1 MKIRWVLTGMDG
13 LLTEHLIAN
22 LEYWRLDII
31 LSSRQ
36 VMKRIKRSE
45 RRGSMKLF
53 KHLANIKAVLEAMD
67 YRDQNISNIIDTKVS
82 KHDGSVFVD
91 ISVDNQYFVYWDNV
105 SSQYGRMGRQ
115 MMKVKAMGRQEIVD
129 NFEREFSKVYTKDFY
144 GEVLEDDGAGLRVR
158 EKK

>member
-1 MKIRWVLTGMDG
+1 MKVRWVLTGMDG

-22 LEYWRLDII
+22 LEYWKLDII

-53 KHLANIKAVLEAMD
+53 KHLANIKTVLEAMD
-67 YRDQNISNIIDTKVS
+67 YRDQNIANIIDTKVS
-82 KHDGSVFVD
+82 KHNGSVLVD
-91 ISVDNQYFVYWDNV
+91 ISVDNQYFVYWDNIN
-105 SSQYGRMGRQ
+105 SQYGRMGRQ
-115 MMKVKAMGRQEIVD
+115 MMKVKAMGRQEIID

-144 GEVLEDDGAGLRVR
+144 GEVLEDDGTGLRVR
-158 EKK
+158 EKE